1 MGQQRVADLP
11 DDPAAVGRVVEVLA
25 RAPAGLLTDID
36 GTISRIAPS
45 PDAATVEPAM
55 AATLARLAGRLAV
68 VAALTGRGAADAARM
83 VGVPGLLY
91 VGNHG
96 LERLGPGTGGQA
108 PAIDPAA
115 APFVPVIRQTLAAAE
130 RAARATGLQGLLF
143 EDKGLTASIHYRLAP
158 DPAGA
163 RAALLPIVQG
173 LADAGGLRLT
183 EGRLVL
189 ELRPPVRGN
198 KGTALA
204 ALADDYALAGVVFL
218 GDDVTDLDAIA
229 ELRRLR
235 DAGRLA
241 GLAIGV
247 VASESPPALRDA
259 VDLAVPGV
267 DGAAALLAAVADRL
281 ERGIGPRADARA
293 GDS

>member
-1 MGQQRVADLP
+1 MGEERGADLP
-11 DDPAAVGRVVEVLA
+11 DEPGAVERVVEVLA

-36 GTISRIAPS
+36 GTISRIAPT

-55 AATLARLAGRLAV
+55 AATLGRLAGRLAL
-68 VAALTGRGAADAARM
+68 VAALTGRSAADAARM

-96 LERLGPGTGGQA
+96 LERLGPGAGDGATG
-108 PAIDPAA
+108 IDPVAA
-115 APFVPVIRQTLAAAE
+115 RFVPVIRDTLAAAE
-130 RAARATGLQGLLF
+130 RAARAAGLRGLLF

-163 RAALLPIVQG
+163 RATLLPIVQG

-204 ALADDYALAGVVFL
+204 ALVDDYALAGVVFL

-235 DAGRLA
+235 DAGRTI

-247 VASESPPALRDA
+247 VASESPPALREA

-267 DGAAALLAAVADRL
+267 DGAAALLAAVADQL
-281 ERGIGPRADARA
+281 EHGLGHDADARA
-293 GDS
+293 RDP

>member
-1 MGQQRVADLP
+1 MTGSPKPPDGTADP
-11 DDPAAVGRVVEVLA
+11 GVVERVVEVLR

-36 GTISRIAPS
+36 GTISRIAPT

-96 LERLGPGTGGQA
+96 LERLGPGDGE
-108 PAIDPAA
+108 PVIDPAA
-115 APFVPVIRQTLAAAE
+115 EPFVPVIRETLAAAE
-130 RAARATGLQGLLF
+130 RAAQAAGLRGLRF

-163 RAALLPIVQG
+163 RATLLPIVQG

-204 ALADDYALAGVVFL
+204 ALVDDYALAGAIFL

-241 GLAIGV
+241 GLAVGV

-281 ERGIGPRADARA
+281 DRPVDAGADARSR
-293 GDS
+293 DS